1 MNIYDKDLHK
11 NAANFTALSPI
22 SMMRR
27 AASIYPDRTAVV
39 YGQRRVSWGDVYTRC
54 ASVAAALTNRGI
66 GSGDTVAVLSA
77 NLPEMFEAHF
87 AIPMSGAV
95 LNAINMRLDA
105 ATVAFILE
113 HGEAKLLMVDKE
125 FGPLAEEALALMS
138 APHRRFILTT
148 PAIQTVN

>member
-54 ASVAAALTNRGI
+54 ASFTAALTNRGI

-87 AIPMSGAV
+87 AVPMSGAV

-105 ATVAFILE
+105 ATVC
-113 HGEAKLLMVDKE
+113 LLYTSPSPRD
-125 FGPLAEEALALMS
+125 
-138 APHRRFILTT
+138 
-148 PAIQTVN
+148 